1 MTFCPDVIVSL
12 WMLPVVVFIVLPLA
26 ILVVYSGSRILKKIS
41 GTARTVA
48 EPAPGIN
55 RQRTKEAV

>member
-12 WMLPVVVFIVLPLA
+12 WMLPVVVFIVLPLT
-26 ILVVYSGSRILKKIS
+26 ILVVFSGSRILIKIL

-48 EPAPGIN
+48 VPVPGIS
-55 RQRTKEAV
+55 RQRTEEAV